1 MRLCLAAVSAA
12 VLLSACSPTSQRTRA
27 PQVAAAAAPAPAAE
41 NYVWARNDGRRMAEN
56 PELLRQGQA
65 DKAACTASAST
76 GGTFSLPAFT
86 SCMEARGYSRR
97 PV

>member
-1 MRLCLAAVSAA
+1 MRVIVALSAV
-12 VLLSACSPTSQRTRA
+12 VLLSACTGRSGPVA
-27 PQVAAAAAPAPAAE
+27 PRVAAAPPPAAAE
-41 NYVWARNDGRRMAEN
+41 NYVWARNDGRRMADN

-65 DKAACTASAST
+65 DQAACRASA
-76 GGTFSLPAFT
+76 GGGGALNMQAFV